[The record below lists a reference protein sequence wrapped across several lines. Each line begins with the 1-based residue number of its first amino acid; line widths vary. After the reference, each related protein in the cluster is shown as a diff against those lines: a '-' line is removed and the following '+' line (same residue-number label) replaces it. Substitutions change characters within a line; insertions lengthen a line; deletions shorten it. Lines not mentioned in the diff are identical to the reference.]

1 MHHGSFAQVSGE
13 QPSIVGSDFTDM
25 VMGTGSNQEYLEAIN
40 RTIEL
45 TQMQGDDDYGINEAL
60 STGTNQ

>member
-1 MHHGSFAQVSGE
+1 
-13 QPSIVGSDFTDM
+13 M